1 MFRGASLFS
10 PGAANSNQGDS
21 CVRIS
26 PKQGDIEPR
35 WFIIDA
41 EGKVL
46 GRLSTAIATI
56 ISGKAK
62 PTYTPFLDTGDHV
75 IVINAEKIVL
85 TGKKETDKIYRHHSL
100 YPGGLKS
107 KEARFVRAEK
117 PESMIEE
124 AVWGM
129 LPKNKI
135 GRKMLKKLK
144 VYRGTDHPHH
154 RAAAREV
161 RSQGVIR
168 RNALGSG

>member
-1 MFRGASLFS
+1 MRTYF
-10 PGAANSNQGDS
+10 
-21 CVRIS
+21 
-26 PKQGDIEPR
+26 PKAGDIKPQ
-35 WFIIDA
+35 WFVIDA

-46 GRLSTAIATI
+46 GRLSTTIANI

-85 TGKKETDKIYRHHSL
+85 SGKKETDKIYRHHSL

-107 KEARFVRAEK
+107 KSAKFVRAEK

-129 LPKNKI
+129 LPKNKL

-144 VYRGTDHPHH
+144 VYRGTSHPHQ
-154 RAAAREV
+154 AQQPEAFEV
-161 RSQGVIR
+161 
-168 RNALGSG
+168 NE

>member
-1 MFRGASLFS
+1 MRTYF
-10 PGAANSNQGDS
+10 
-21 CVRIS
+21 

-35 WFIIDA
+35 WFVIDA

-46 GRLSTAIATI
+46 GRLATTIATI
-56 ISGKAK
+56 ITGKAK

-85 TGKKETDKIYRHHSL
+85 TGKKESDKLYRHHSL
-100 YPGGLKS
+100 YPGGLKQRA
-107 KEARFVRAEK
+107 ARFVRAEK
-117 PESMIEE
+117 PERMIEE

-144 VYRGTDHPHH
+144 VYRGGEH
-154 RAAAREV
+154 RHQAQKPEV
-161 RSQGVIR
+161 LEVSE
-168 RNALGSG
+168 

>member
-1 MFRGASLFS
+1 MRTYF
-10 PGAANSNQGDS
+10 
-21 CVRIS
+21 

-35 WFIIDA
+35 WFVIDA

-46 GRLSTAIATI
+46 GRISTEIARI
-56 ISGKAK
+56 ISGKNK

-75 IVINAEKIVL
+75 IVINAEKVLL
-85 TGKKETDKIYRHHSL
+85 TGRKETDKIYRSHSL
-100 YPGGLKS
+100 YPGGLKE

-117 PESMIEE
+117 PEQMIEE

-144 VYRGTDHPHH
+144 VYRGTAHPHQ
-154 RAAAREV
+154 AQKPEV
-161 RSQGVIR
+161 LDL
-168 RNALGSG
+168 AKKD

>member
-1 MFRGASLFS
+1 MRTYF
-10 PGAANSNQGDS
+10 
-21 CVRIS
+21 
-26 PKQGDIEPR
+26 PKMGDIEPK
-35 WFIIDA
+35 WFVIDA
-41 EGKVL
+41 EGQVL
-46 GRLSTAIATI
+46 GRLSTAIANI

-85 TGKKETDKIYRHHSL
+85 TGKKEEEKLYRNHSL

-107 KEARFVRAEK
+107 KAARFVRAEK
-117 PESMIEE
+117 PEKMIEE

-144 VYRGTDHPHH
+144 VYRGSGH
-154 RAAAREV
+154 RHKAQKPETLQV
-161 RSQGVIR
+161 SE
-168 RNALGSG
+168 

>member
-1 MFRGASLFS
+1 MRTYFPR
-10 PGAANSNQGDS
+10 
-21 CVRIS
+21 
-26 PKQGDIEPR
+26 KGDIEPR
-35 WFIIDA
+35 WFVIDA

-46 GRLSTAIATI
+46 GRLSTVIANI

-85 TGKKETDKIYRHHSL
+85 SGKKETDKVYHNHSL

-107 KEARFVRAEK
+107 KQARFVRAEK
-117 PESMIEE
+117 PEAMIEE

-129 LPKNKI
+129 LPKNKL

-144 VYRGTDHPHH
+144 VYRGAKHPHQ
-154 RAAAREV
+154 AQQPEPIDVAK
-161 RSQGVIR
+161 
-168 RNALGSG
+168 

>member
-1 MFRGASLFS
+1 MRTYF
-10 PGAANSNQGDS
+10 
-21 CVRIS
+21 
-26 PKQGDIEPR
+26 PKKGDIEPK

-41 EGKVL
+41 ENKVL
-46 GRLSTAIATI
+46 GRLSSEIAKV
-56 ISGKAK
+56 ISGKNK

-85 TGKKETDKIYRHHSL
+85 TGRKETDKMYRHHSL

-107 KEARFVRAEK
+107 REARFVRAEK
-117 PESMIEE
+117 PETMIEE

-144 VYRGTDHPHH
+144 VYRGTNHPHE
-154 RAAAREV
+154 AQKPEKLDIAE
-161 RSQGVIR
+161 
-168 RNALGSG
+168 

>member
-1 MFRGASLFS
+1 MRTYF
-10 PGAANSNQGDS
+10 
-21 CVRIS
+21 

-35 WFIIDA
+35 WFVIDA
-41 EGKVL
+41 EGQVL
-46 GRLSTAIATI
+46 GRLATNIANI

-62 PTYTPFLDTGDHV
+62 PTYTQFLDTGDHV

-85 TGKKETDKIYRHHSL
+85 SGKKETDKIYRHHSL

-107 KEARFVRAEK
+107 KAARFVRAEK
-117 PESMIEE
+117 PEHMIEE

-144 VYRGTDHPHH
+144 VYRGTAHPHQ
-154 RAAAREV
+154 AQQPETLEV
-161 RSQGVIR
+161 KE
-168 RNALGSG
+168 

>member
-1 MFRGASLFS
+1 MRTYF
-10 PGAANSNQGDS
+10 
-21 CVRIS
+21 

-35 WFIIDA
+35 WYVIDA
-41 EGKVL
+41 EGQVL
-46 GRLSTAIATI
+46 GRLATTIANI
-56 ISGKAK
+56 ITGKSK

-75 IVINAEKIVL
+75 IVINAEKVRL

-107 KEARFVRAEK
+107 KAARFVRAEK
-117 PESMIEE
+117 PEHMIEE

-144 VYRGTDHPHH
+144 VYRGTSH
-154 RAAAREV
+154 RHQAQKPETLQV
-161 RSQGVIR
+161 SE
-168 RNALGSG
+168 

>member
-1 MFRGASLFS
+1 MRTYF
-10 PGAANSNQGDS
+10 
-21 CVRIS
+21 
-26 PKQGDIEPR
+26 PKKGDIEPR

-46 GRLSTAIATI
+46 GRLSTLIASI

-100 YPGGLKS
+100 YPGGLS
-107 KEARFVRAEK
+107 QREARFVRAEK
-117 PESMIEE
+117 PETMIEE
-124 AVWGM
+124 AVQGM
-129 LPKNKI
+129 LPKSKL

-144 VYRGTDHPHH
+144 VYRGTVHPHQ
-154 RAAAREV
+154 AQQPETLEVSEAAR
-161 RSQGVIR
+161 
-168 RNALGSG
+168 

>member
-1 MFRGASLFS
+1 MRTYF
-10 PGAANSNQGDS
+10 
-21 CVRIS
+21 

-46 GRLSTAIATI
+46 GRLSTEIANI
-56 ISGKAK
+56 ISGKNK

-75 IVINAEKIVL
+75 IIINAEKVLL
-85 TGKKETDKIYRHHSL
+85 TGRKETDKMYRHHSL
-100 YPGGLKS
+100 YPGGLKQ

-117 PESMIEE
+117 PEHMIEQ

-129 LPKNKI
+129 LPKNKL

-144 VYRGTDHPHH
+144 VYRGTSHPHQ
-154 RAAAREV
+154 AQQPEV
-161 RSQGVIR
+161 LDL
-168 RNALGSG
+168 AK